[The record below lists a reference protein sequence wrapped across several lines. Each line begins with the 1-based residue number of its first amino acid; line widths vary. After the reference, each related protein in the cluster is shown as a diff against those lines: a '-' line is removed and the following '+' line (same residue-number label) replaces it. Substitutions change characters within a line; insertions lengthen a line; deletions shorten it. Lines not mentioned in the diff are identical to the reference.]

1 MSVLRAGVAELLT
14 GTATFL
20 FTDIEGST
28 RLAKQLGPGY
38 ATVLGEH
45 QRVLRDAF
53 TARGGYES
61 DTQGDAF
68 FFVFPS
74 ARGAVVAAVEGQH
87 GIASHRWPEGTE
99 VRVRMGIHTGG
110 VAVAEGR
117 YHGVSVHRA
126 ARICAA
132 AHGGQIL
139 LSQSTRSM
147 LEDDEE
153 LPNIDLRDLGEHRF
167 KGFDRPD
174 RVYQV
179 VATGLESAFP
189 PLRAE
194 VEKAAGDARAEQLA
208 AAGGR
213 TVVLAHDEARSIG
226 HGYIGTEHLLLGVLR
241 EPDGVGA
248 RVLGSF
254 RVSFE
259 DVREAV
265 GQIPAVPGEMSAHLP
280 LTPRS
285 QRVLEL
291 ALAEA
296 LSLGQDVASG
306 HVLLGIVR
314 ESSCVASLILRQLGA
329 EAEAIERQVLVTLSP
344 RPIEPRRRWGRRLG
358 SLRRPPRR

>member
-1 MSVLRAGVAELLT
+1 LRTDVAELLT

-53 TARGGYES
+53 TARGGHES
-61 DTQGDAF
+61 DTHGDAF
-68 FFVFPS
+68 FFVFPN
-74 ARGAVVAAVEGQH
+74 ARGAVVAAVDGQH
-87 GIASHRWPEGTE
+87 GIASHRWPEGAE

-139 LSQSTRSM
+139 LSQSTRSL
-147 LEDDEE
+147 LEDEEE
-153 LPNIDLRDLGEHRF
+153 LSNIELRDLGEYRF

-179 VATGLESAFP
+179 VAEGLESAFP
-189 PLRAE
+189 PLHAE
-194 VEKAAGDARAEQLA
+194 AEKAAEDARTEQLA
-208 AAGGR
+208 AVGGR
-213 TVVLAHDEARSIG
+213 TVVLAQDEARSVG
-226 HGYIGTEHLLLGVLR
+226 HPYIGTEHLLLGVLR

-248 RVLGSF
+248 RVLDSF

-265 GQIPAVPGEMSAHLP
+265 EQIPAVPGEMSPRLP

-296 LSLGQDVASG
+296 LSLGQDVGSG
-306 HVLLGIVR
+306 HVLLGLVR
-314 ESSCVASLILRQLGA
+314 ESACVAAEILRRLGA
-329 EAEAIERQVLVTLSP
+329 EADAIERRVSAALSP
-344 RPIEPRRRWGRRLG
+344 GTIEPRRRLG
-358 SLRRPPRR
+358 WLRRPPRR